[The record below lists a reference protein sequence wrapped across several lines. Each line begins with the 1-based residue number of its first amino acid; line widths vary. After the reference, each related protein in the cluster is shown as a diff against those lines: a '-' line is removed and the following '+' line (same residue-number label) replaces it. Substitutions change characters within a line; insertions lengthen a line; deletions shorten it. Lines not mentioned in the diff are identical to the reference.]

1 MAKCSQGSFLSALT
15 STAPATFTH
24 IPGSAGNT
32 LYVSARV
39 IPKTIREGGIPA
51 IPRFPSRKVR
61 HLQKAETDPG
71 GVQLQ
76 NLPLPHPLVS
86 YPPALGVVGHSEKVS
101 QHRGPMLA
109 LGNLVARVANSS
121 LRLSFCELHSI
132 VHSFT

>member
-39 IPKTIREGGIPA
+39 ISKTIREGGIPA

-71 GVQLQ
+71 GSSCRTCPSLTHWCPTPQPWESLVIPRKLANIVGRCWPWGIWWPGLQ
-76 NLPLPHPLVS
+76 ILVS
-86 YPPALGVVGHSEKVS
+86 A
-101 QHRGPMLA
+101 
-109 LGNLVARVANSS
+109 
-121 LRLSFCELHSI
+121 
-132 VHSFT
+132 